1 MKHLII
7 YMKAALAALVL
18 CLAMPS
24 CTDGPHDGGRGLAVE
39 LDLSACPEAEI
50 SGVTVSITADDGSY
64 STNRTF
70 TDMKALAATLFG
82 VPPGCYTVKA
92 ATPSGIGGKARTC
105 VDADGISRVTIPMTY
120 GGAER
125 PLLRLTLTLPGTDM
139 PPYDGKT
146 RSGGA
151 QYARCIVADV
161 YTTDG
166 GLRVMRRETVT
177 EAAPGGTAT
186 IDLPLDEGTYDI
198 RLWSDYTAADGGQ
211 SPFYD
216 ASDLQQVTVNTSP
229 YTACTDYKDA
239 AYAYVGGVTVGGG
252 TTEKAVTLE
261 RPLAKYRIV
270 TKDTDRYKALD
281 GVPPLDELTVGVS
294 YEGYFPSSFNVTTG
308 KPNDAVEGVS
318 YTCTPQWQADA
329 EGYAELA
336 SDLVLVNGAAS
347 SVRLTITITSG
358 DGTVVARTQGVEVP
372 YRRGL
377 LTTVSGNFLTAG
389 YGGGGVDIDTDW
401 DDDTFEVEF

>member
-50 SGVTVSITADDGSY
+50 SEVTVSITADDGSY
-64 STNRTF
+64 QASRTF
-70 TDMKALAATLFG
+70 AGPEALAATLFG

-151 QYARCIVADV
+151 QYARRIVADV

-186 IDLPLDEGTYDI
+186 IELPLDEGTYDI
-198 RLWSDYTAADGGQ
+198 RLWSDYTAADGGRP
-211 SPFYD
+211 PFYD
-216 ASDLQQVTVNTSP
+216 ASDLQQVAVNTSP

-239 AYAYVGGVTVGGG
+239 AYAYVGGITVGGG

-261 RPLAKYRIV
+261 HPLAKYRIV

-281 GVPPLDELTVGVS
+281 GVPPIDELTVGVS

-336 SDLVLVNGAAS
+336 SDWVLVNGAAS
-347 SVRLTITITSG
+347 SVRLTIIITSG

-372 YRRGL
+372 YRRGR
-377 LTTVSGNFLTAG
+377 LTTVSGNFLTSG

>member
-1 MKHLII
+1 M
-7 YMKAALAALVL
+7 
-18 CLAMPS
+18 
-24 CTDGPHDGGRGLAVE
+24 E

-50 SGVTVSITADDGSY
+50 SEVTVSITADDGSY
-64 STNRTF
+64 QTSRTF
-70 TDMKALAATLFG
+70 SDPKALAATLFG

-105 VDADGISRVTIPMTY
+105 VDADGIRRVVIPMTY
-120 GGAER
+120 GGAEQ
-125 PLLRLTLTLPGTDM
+125 PLLRLAVTLPGTDM

-151 QYARCIVADV
+151 QYTRRIVADV
-161 YTTDG
+161 YTTGG
-166 GLRVMRRETVT
+166 GLRVMRREIMT

-186 IDLPLDEGTYDI
+186 IDLPLDEGAYDI
-198 RLWSDYTAADGGQ
+198 RLWSDYAGKDGGQ

-239 AYAYVGGVTVGGG
+239 AYAYVGDITVGGG

-281 GVPPLDELTVGVS
+281 GVPPLEELTVGVS
-294 YEGYFPSSFNVTTG
+294 YEGYFPSSFNVATG
-308 KPNDAVEGVS
+308 KPNDAVEGVG
-318 YTCTPQWQADA
+318 YANTPVWQAGA
-329 EGYAELA
+329 EGGAELA
-336 SDLVLVNGAAS
+336 SDWVLVNGAAS

-372 YRRGL
+372 YRRGR
-377 LTTVSGNFLTAG
+377 LTTVSGNFLTSG

>member
-1 MKHLII
+1 MKHLIE

-50 SGVTVSITADDGSY
+50 SEVTVSITADDGSY
-64 STNRTF
+64 QTSRTF
-70 TDMKALAATLFG
+70 SGPEALAATLFG

-105 VDADGISRVTIPMTY
+105 VDADGIRRVVIPMTY
-120 GGAER
+120 GGAEQ
-125 PLLRLTLTLPGTDM
+125 PLLRLAVTLPGTDM

-151 QYARCIVADV
+151 QYTRRIVADV

-166 GLRVMRRETVT
+166 GLRVMRREIMT

-186 IDLPLDEGTYDI
+186 IDLPLDEGAYDI
-198 RLWSDYTAADGGQ
+198 RLWSDYAGKDGGQ

-229 YTACTDYKDA
+229 YTACTDCKDS
-239 AYAYVGGVTVGGG
+239 AYAYVGGITVSGG

-270 TKDTDRYKALD
+270 TKVTDRYKALD
-281 GVPPLDELTVGVS
+281 GVPPLEELTVGVG

-308 KPNDAVEGVS
+308 KPNDAVVGVS
-318 YTCTPQWQADA
+318 YTCTPQWQADE
-329 EGYAELA
+329 EGNTMLA
-336 SDLVLVNGAAS
+336 DDWVLVNGAAS
-347 SVRLTITITSG
+347 SVRLTVTITSN
-358 DGTVVARTQGVEVP
+358 DGTVVSRTAGVEVP
-372 YRRGL
+372 YQRGR

-389 YGGGGVDIDTDW
+389 YGGGGVDIDTGW

>member
-24 CTDGPHDGGRGLAVE
+24 CTDEAHDGGRGLAVE

-64 STNRTF
+64 QASRTF
-70 TDMKALAATLFG
+70 SGPKALAATLFG

-92 ATPSGIGGKARTC
+92 STPSGLGGKARTC
-105 VDADGISRVTIPMTY
+105 VDEDGISRVTIPMTY
-120 GGAER
+120 GGAEQ
-125 PLLRLTLTLPGTDM
+125 PLLRLTLALPGTDM

-151 QYARCIVADV
+151 QYARRIVADV

-177 EAAPGGTAT
+177 ETAPGGTAT
-186 IDLPLDEGTYDI
+186 IDLPLDEGTYNI
-198 RLWSDYTAADGGQ
+198 RLWSDYTAADGGLP
-211 SPFYD
+211 PFYD
-216 ASDLQQVTVNTSP
+216 ASDLQQVAVNTSP

-239 AYAYVGGVTVGGG
+239 AYAYVGGITVSGG

-270 TKDTDRYKALD
+270 TKDIDRYKALD
-281 GVPPLDELTVGVS
+281 GVPPIDELTVGVS
-294 YEGYFPSSFNVTTG
+294 YEGYFPSSFNVATG
-308 KPNDAVEGVS
+308 KPNDAVEGVG
-318 YTCTPQWQADA
+318 YANTPVWQAGA
-329 EGYAELA
+329 EGYVELA
-336 SDLVLVNGAAS
+336 SDWVLVNGAAS
-347 SVRLTITITSG
+347 SVRLTVTIVSD

-372 YRRGL
+372 YRRGR
-377 LTTVSGNFLTAG
+377 LTTVSGNFLTSG

>member
-39 LDLSACPEAEI
+39 LDLSACQEAEI

-64 STNRTF
+64 QASRTF
-70 TDMKALAATLFG
+70 AGPKALAATLFG

-92 ATPSGIGGKARTC
+92 ATPSGPGGKARTC
-105 VDADGISRVTIPMTY
+105 VDEDGIRRVTIPMTY
-120 GGAER
+120 GGAEQ
-125 PLLRLTLTLPGTDM
+125 PLLRLTLALPGTDM

-151 QYARCIVADV
+151 QYARRIVADV

-177 EAAPGGTAT
+177 ETAPGGTAT
-186 IDLPLDEGTYDI
+186 IDLPLDEGTYNI
-198 RLWSDYTAADGGQ
+198 RLWSDYTAADGGLP
-211 SPFYD
+211 PFYD
-216 ASDLQQVTVNTSP
+216 ASDLQQVAVNTSP

-239 AYAYVGGVTVGGG
+239 AYAYVGGITVSGG

-270 TKDTDRYKALD
+270 TKDIDRYKALD
-281 GVPPLDELTVGVS
+281 GVPPLEELTVGVS
-294 YEGYFPSSFNVTTG
+294 YEGYFPSSFNITTG
-308 KPNDAVEGVS
+308 KPNDAVEGVG
-318 YTCTPQWQADA
+318 YANTPVWQAGA
-329 EGYAELA
+329 EGYVELA
-336 SDLVLVNGAAS
+336 SDWVLVNGAAS
-347 SVRLTITITSG
+347 SVRLTVTIVSD

-372 YRRGL
+372 YRRGR
-377 LTTVSGNFLTAG
+377 LTTVSGNFLTSG

>member
-24 CTDGPHDGGRGLAVE
+24 CTDEAHDGGRGLAVE

-64 STNRTF
+64 QASRTF
-70 TDMKALAATLFG
+70 SGPKALAATLFG

-125 PLLRLTLTLPGTDM
+125 PLLRLMLTLPGTDM

-151 QYARCIVADV
+151 QYARRIVADV

-186 IDLPLDEGTYDI
+186 IELPLDEGTYDI
-198 RLWSDYTAADGGQ
+198 RLWSDYTAADGGRP
-211 SPFYD
+211 PFYD
-216 ASDLQQVTVNTSP
+216 ASDLQQVAVNTSP
-229 YTACTDYKDA
+229 YTACTDYKDS
-239 AYAYVGGVTVGGG
+239 AYAYVGGITVSGG

-281 GVPPLDELTVGVS
+281 GVPPLEELTVGVG
-294 YEGYFPSSFNVTTG
+294 YEGYFPSSFNVATG
-308 KPNDAVEGVS
+308 KPNDAVEGVG
-318 YTCTPQWQADA
+318 YANTPVWQADA
-329 EGYAELA
+329 EGGAELA
-336 SDLVLVNGAAS
+336 SDWVLVNGAAS
-347 SVRLTITITSG
+347 SVRLTIIITSG

-372 YRRGL
+372 YRRGR
-377 LTTVSGNFLTAG
+377 LTTVSGNFLTSG

>member
-1 MKHLII
+1 MKHLIE

-50 SGVTVSITADDGSY
+50 SEVTVSITADDGSY
-64 STNRTF
+64 QTSRTF
-70 TDMKALAATLFG
+70 ADTKTLAATLFG

-105 VDADGISRVTIPMTY
+105 VDADGISRVTIPMTE

-151 QYARCIVADV
+151 QYARRIVADV

-186 IDLPLDEGTYDI
+186 IELPLDEGTYDI
-198 RLWSDYTAADGGQ
+198 RLWSDYTAADGGRP
-211 SPFYD
+211 PFYD
-216 ASDLQQVTVNTSP
+216 ASDLQQVAVNTSP
-229 YTACTDYKDA
+229 YTACTDCKDA
-239 AYAYVGGVTVGGG
+239 AYAYVEGITVSGG

-270 TKDTDRYKALD
+270 TKDIDRYKALD
-281 GVPPLDELTVGVS
+281 GVPPLEELTVGVS
-294 YEGYFPSSFNVTTG
+294 YEGYFPSSFNVATG
-308 KPNDAVEGVS
+308 KPNDAFEGVG
-318 YTCTPQWQADA
+318 YANTPVWQAGA
-329 EGYAELA
+329 EGGAELA
-336 SDLVLVNGAAS
+336 SDWVLVNGAAS
-347 SVRLTITITSG
+347 SVRLTVTIVSD

-372 YRRGL
+372 YRRGR
-377 LTTVSGNFLTAG
+377 LTTVSGNFLTSG
-389 YGGGGVDIDTDW
+389 YGGGGVDIDTGW

>member
-64 STNRTF
+64 QASRTF
-70 TDMKALAATLFG
+70 AGPKALAATLFG

-92 ATPSGIGGKARTC
+92 ATPSGPGGKARTC
-105 VDADGISRVTIPMTY
+105 VDADGIRRVVIPMTY
-120 GGAER
+120 GGAEQ
-125 PLLRLTLTLPGTDM
+125 PLLRLAVALPGTDM

-151 QYARCIVADV
+151 QYARRIVADV

-198 RLWSDYTAADGGQ
+198 RLWSDYTAADGGLP
-211 SPFYD
+211 PFYD
-216 ASDLQQVTVNTSP
+216 ASDLQQVAVNTSP

-239 AYAYVGGVTVGGG
+239 AYAYVGGITVSGG

-270 TKDTDRYKALD
+270 TKDIDRYKALD
-281 GVPPLDELTVGVS
+281 GVPPIDELTVGVS
-294 YEGYFPSSFNVTTG
+294 YEGYFPSSFNVATG
-308 KPNDAVEGVS
+308 KPNDAVEGVG
-318 YTCTPQWQADA
+318 YANTPVWQAGA
-329 EGYAELA
+329 EGYVELA
-336 SDLVLVNGAAS
+336 SDWVLVNGAAS
-347 SVRLTITITSG
+347 SVRLTVTIVSD

-372 YRRGL
+372 YRRGR

>member
-1 MKHLII
+1 MKHLIT
-7 YMKAALAALVL
+7 YMKAAMAALVL

-24 CTDGPHDGGRGLAVE
+24 CTDEAHDGGRGLAVE

-50 SGVTVSITADDGSY
+50 GEVTVSITADDGSY
-64 STNRTF
+64 STSRTF
-70 TDMKALAATLFG
+70 FGPKALAATLFG

-92 ATPSGIGGKARTC
+92 ATPSGPGGKARTC
-105 VDADGISRVTIPMTY
+105 VDADGIRRVVIPMTY
-120 GGAER
+120 GGAEQ
-125 PLLRLTLTLPGTDM
+125 PLLRLAVTLPGTDM

-151 QYARCIVADV
+151 QYTRRIVADV
-161 YTTDG
+161 YTTGG

-186 IDLPLDEGTYDI
+186 IDLPLDEGAYDI
-198 RLWSDYTAADGGQ
+198 RLWSDYAGKDGGQ

-239 AYAYVGGVTVGGG
+239 AYAYVGGITVGGG

-270 TKDTDRYKALD
+270 TKDTDRYKELG
-281 GVPPLDELTVGVS
+281 GVPPLEGLTVGVS

-318 YTCTPQWQADA
+318 YTCTP
-329 EGYAELA
+329 
-336 SDLVLVNGAAS
+336 
-347 SVRLTITITSG
+347 
-358 DGTVVARTQGVEVP
+358 
-372 YRRGL
+372 
-377 LTTVSGNFLTAG
+377 
-389 YGGGGVDIDTDW
+389 
-401 DDDTFEVEF
+401 

>member
-1 MKHLII
+1 MKHLIV
-7 YMKAALAALVL
+7 YMKAAMAALVL

-50 SGVTVSITADDGSY
+50 SEVTVSITADDGSY
-64 STNRTF
+64 QTSRTF
-70 TDMKALAATLFG
+70 SGPKALAATLFG

-105 VDADGISRVTIPMTY
+105 VDADGIRRVTIPMTY
-120 GGAER
+120 GGAEQ
-125 PLLRLTLTLPGTDM
+125 PLLRLTLALPGTDM

-151 QYARCIVADV
+151 QYARRIVADV

-186 IDLPLDEGTYDI
+186 IELPLDEGTYDI
-198 RLWSDYTAADGGQ
+198 RLWSDYTGADGGQ

-216 ASDLQQVTVNTSP
+216 ASDLQQVAVNTSP

-239 AYAYVGGVTVGGG
+239 AYAYVEGITVSGG

-270 TKDTDRYKALD
+270 TKDTDRYKALE
-281 GVPPLDELTVGVS
+281 GVPPLEGLTVSVS

-308 KPNDAVEGVS
+308 KPNDAVEDVG
-318 YTCTPQWQADA
+318 YANTPVWQADA
-329 EGYAELA
+329 EGGAELA
-336 SDLVLVNGAAS
+336 SDWVLVNGAAS
-347 SVRLTITITSG
+347 SVRLTVTIVSD

-372 YRRGL
+372 YRRGR
-377 LTTVSGNFLTAG
+377 LTTVSGNFLTSG

>member
-105 VDADGISRVTIPMTY
+105 VDADGIRRVTIPMTY
-120 GGAER
+120 GGAEQ

-151 QYARCIVADV
+151 QYARRIVADV

-198 RLWSDYTAADGGQ
+198 RLWSDYTGADGGLP
-211 SPFYD
+211 PFYD
-216 ASDLQQVTVNTSP
+216 ASDLQQVAVNTSP

-239 AYAYVGGVTVGGG
+239 TYAYVEGITVSGG

-270 TKDTDRYKALD
+270 TKDIDRYKALD
-281 GVPPLDELTVGVS
+281 GVPPLEELTVGVS

-308 KPNDAVEGVS
+308 KPNDAVEGVG
-318 YTCTPQWQADA
+318 YANTPVWQAGA
-329 EGYAELA
+329 EGGAELA
-336 SDLVLVNGAAS
+336 SDWVLVNGAAS
-347 SVRLTITITSG
+347 SVRLTIIITSG

-372 YRRGL
+372 YRRGR
-377 LTTVSGNFLTAG
+377 LTTVSGNFLTSG

>member
-50 SGVTVSITADDGSY
+50 SEVTVSITADDGSY
-64 STNRTF
+64 QASRTF
-70 TDMKALAATLFG
+70 SDPKALAATLFG

-92 ATPSGIGGKARTC
+92 STPSGLGGKARTC
-105 VDADGISRVTIPMTY
+105 VDADGICRVVIPMTE
-120 GGAER
+120 GGAEQ
-125 PLLRLTLTLPGTDM
+125 PTLRLAVTLPGTDM

-151 QYARCIVADV
+151 QYARRIVADV

-198 RLWSDYTAADGGQ
+198 RLWSDYTGADGGLP
-211 SPFYD
+211 PFYD

-239 AYAYVGGVTVGGG
+239 AYAYVGGITVGGG

-270 TKDTDRYKALD
+270 TKDIDRYKELD
-281 GVPPLDELTVGVS
+281 GVPPLDRLTVGVS
-294 YEGYFPSSFNVTTG
+294 YEGYFPSSFNVATG
-308 KPNDAVEGVS
+308 KPNDAVEGVG
-318 YTCTPQWQADA
+318 YANTPVWQAGA
-329 EGYAELA
+329 GGGAELA
-336 SDLVLVNGAAS
+336 SDWVLVNGTAS
-347 SVRLTITITSG
+347 SVRLTITITSN

-372 YRRGL
+372 YRRGR
-377 LTTVSGNFLTAG
+377 LTTVSGNFLTSG
-389 YGGGGVDIDTDW
+389 YGGGGVDIDTGW